1 MKKWVPCFAPH
12 WLGPKTT
19 LCRELLMQDHLVKSH
34 AAASPGL
41 EGLKAKGEEGG
52 SIGDVVDSVGSA
64 DEARED
70 G

>member
-1 MKKWVPCFAPH
+1 
-12 WLGPKTT
+12 
-19 LCRELLMQDHLVKSH
+19 MQDHLVKSH
-34 AAASPGL
+34 AVASPGL

-64 DEARED
+64 DEVRED